1 VEKRQVGHHLGRQFL
16 GGDKGGVECGRLDLS
31 MISTGPNPARKG
43 FLIKTLLIA
52 SPSSSTGKGCVS
64 ELNIMPRTRNQEA
77 AEKEVVSDH
86 PEQTE
91 AAPENPPAAEEP
103 TTDKK
108 NEDGDTA
115 ANAARER
122 LQRFK
127 ALQARAV
134 SRFCT

>member
-1 VEKRQVGHHLGRQFL
+1 
-16 GGDKGGVECGRLDLS
+16 
-31 MISTGPNPARKG
+31 
-43 FLIKTLLIA
+43 
-52 SPSSSTGKGCVS
+52 
-64 ELNIMPRTRNQEA
+64 MPRTRNQEA